1 MNVASQNSKAHYIS
15 KMDCSHIYHA
25 FFAWYDCPVELQLLR
40 TLLAVADTGS
50 MTEAADRVGVTQPAL
65 SRRIQ
70 QLEQH
75 LGAVLLTRGR
85 KGADLTAIGR
95 LVEIEGR
102 VLVDRYD
109 RMREQIRALQGLE
122 GGTVRIGGGA
132 TAVSFV
138 LPKAIA
144 AFQHDY
150 PAVRFK
156 LKEAGSSEVAEDVL
170 TGRLELGL
178 VTQPIHTRELRIEP
192 LFTDRIVLVA
202 PRTHPL
208 AKRKRIE
215 TRELNGMTFVGFEAD
230 TAVRQII
237 DAALRDAGV
246 EMNVVM
252 ELRSIPAILRMVGT
266 TGNLAFVSK
275 LGVDT
280 FEEVR
285 EIPVRG
291 LKIERK
297 LAVIA
302 KYGNV
307 LSPAAQKFAEQLRM
321 GRN

>member
-1 MNVASQNSKAHYIS
+1 
-15 KMDCSHIYHA
+15 MD
-25 FFAWYDCPVELQLLR
+25 LQLLR

-50 MTEAADRVGVTQPAL
+50 ITEAADRVGVTQPAL

-70 QLEQH
+70 QLEAH
-75 LGAVLLTRGR
+75 LGAELLARGR
-85 KGADLTAIGR
+85 KGAELTAIGR
-95 LVEIEGR
+95 LVENEAR

-109 RMREQIRALQGLE
+109 HMREQIRALQGLE

-150 PAVRFK
+150 PAVRFQ

-178 VTQPIHTRELRIEP
+178 VTLPIQARELRIEP

-202 PRTHPL
+202 PRDHPL

-215 TRELNGMTFVGFEAD
+215 TRELDGLTFVGFEAD

-252 ELRSIPAILRMVGT
+252 ELRSIPAILRMVAT
-266 TGNLAFVSK
+266 TGNLAFVSQ

-291 LKIERK
+291 LMIERE

-302 KYGNV
+302 KRGNV
-307 LSPAAQKFAEQLRM
+307 LSPAAQKFAERLRV
-321 GRN
+321 GRG

>member
-1 MNVASQNSKAHYIS
+1 
-15 KMDCSHIYHA
+15 MD
-25 FFAWYDCPVELQLLR
+25 LQLLR

-50 MTEAADRVGVTQPAL
+50 ITQAADRVGVTQPAL

-70 QLEQH
+70 QLEAH
-75 LGAVLLTRGR
+75 LGAELLARGR
-85 KGADLTAIGR
+85 KGAELTAIGR
-95 LVEIEGR
+95 LVEIEAR
-102 VLVDRYD
+102 VLIDRYD
-109 RMREQIRALQGLE
+109 HMREQIRALQGLE

-150 PAVRFK
+150 PTVHFQ
-156 LKEAGSSEVAEDVL
+156 LKEAGSAEVAEDVR

-178 VTQPIHTRELRIEP
+178 VTLPIQARELRIEP

-202 PRTHPL
+202 PRDHPL
-208 AKRKRIE
+208 ARRKRIE
-215 TRELNGMTFVGFEAD
+215 TRELDGLTFVGFEAD

-246 EMNVVM
+246 KMNVVM
-252 ELRSIPAILRMVGT
+252 ELRSIPAILRMVAT
-266 TGNLAFVSK
+266 TGNLAFVSQ

-291 LKIERK
+291 LKIERE

-302 KYGNV
+302 KRGNV
-307 LSPAAQKFAEQLRM
+307 LSPAAQKFAERLPL
-321 GRN
+321 GRG